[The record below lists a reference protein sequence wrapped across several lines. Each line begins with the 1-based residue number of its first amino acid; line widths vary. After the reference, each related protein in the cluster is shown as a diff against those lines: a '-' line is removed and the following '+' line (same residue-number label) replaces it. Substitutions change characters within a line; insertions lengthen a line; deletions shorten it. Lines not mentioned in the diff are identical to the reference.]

1 MVAQPPVLLHFLNAI
16 INIFEQ
22 LAELFGRD
30 CAERDA
36 DKARKHD
43 CAGAVVLDEFLAQCF
58 GVHALRLDAH
68 EVTAVARHGLEG
80 FLVFGVA
87 CEHVLDDVV
96 ALLEGRVLLSLLVHV
111 FGALVGGE
119 QNPLADGGTVADVA
133 ADRTGGLVFE
143 GLELGFGG
151 ALETEGHEPD
161 AEAPDVVFLGGAVEL
176 DGEQVLVGLEQ
187 LHEQG
192 FLGHAFLVH
201 ESEVGIVEQGHDLVA
216 CGGAVGED
224 LRDFDG
230 FLLGGGVAGRVVREV
245 QEHDLLLALAFGEGG
260 LEGFGIEPAVLE
272 GVERLDLRAAA
283 VHEHELVVVPVEVGD
298 DDFVTLVEEEV
309 ARAADGV
316 GEGAGHDRVAE
327 LLAGEARVLADNLFL
342 PCLAEVGVAETRGVQ
357 ERLLGEVQ
365 ALEHAVE
372 HERAPV
378 VFEGGADGRVDFGA
392 LGFGALAQNAL
403 AREEDCLAPFGE
415 HGENVAA
422 VCGEFRVCLFGER
435 IVVHDLG
442 PVKNSARK
450 DSFFRGSFQ
459 VFCRQKGEA
468 SPSLQLHRHGGLEPP
483 SPCIFRYPLS

>member
-22 LAELFGRD
+22 LAEFFGRNG
-30 CAERDA
+30 AERHA
-36 DKARKHD
+36 NKARKHD
-43 CAGAVVLDEFLAQCF
+43 CAGAVVLDELLAEFL
-58 GVHALRLDAH
+58 GIHALRLDAH
-68 EVTAVARHGLEG
+68 KVTAVARHGLEG
-80 FLVFGVA
+80 FLVFRVGG
-87 CEHVLDDVV
+87 EFVLDDVE
-96 ALLEGRVLLSLLVHV
+96 ALLERVVLFLFLLQV
-111 FGALVGGE
+111 FRALEGGE
-119 QNPLADGGTVADVA
+119 QDLLADARGVRDVA
-133 ADRTGGLVFE
+133 ADRTGGLVLE
-143 GLELGFGG
+143 GLELGFAG

-161 AEAPDVVFLGGAVEL
+161 AEAPHVVFLGGAVEL
-176 DGEQVLVGLEQ
+176 DGEQVLVGFEQ

-201 ESEVGIVEQGHDLVA
+201 ESEVGVVEQGHDLVA
-216 CGGAVGED
+216 RGGAVGED

-283 VHEHELVVVPVEVGD
+283 VHEHEFVVVPVEVRD
-298 DDFVTLVEEEV
+298 DDFVTRVEEEV

-327 LLAGEARVLADNLFL
+327 LLAGETRVLADNLFL
-342 PCLAEVGVAETRGVQ
+342 PGLAEVGVAKTRGVQ

-435 IVVHDLG
+435 IVAHDLG

-468 SPSLQLHRHGGLEPP
+468 SPSQKPCLLQPSLLGSPP
-483 SPCIFRYPLS
+483 